1 MITQLRGSLSGP
13 MLLVVGISIL
23 GFSDNLVLV
32 VSDSA
37 SAGQFHFIRSVF
49 IIAGILLVARLMGLS
64 VVPKRWPLMLIRTF
78 CMVSAILL
86 YFTAMPL
93 MPIAEAGAGLFT
105 SPIFVLMFS
114 GIFLKEAIGLKQITM
129 VVIGMVGMVLI
140 LTPNIGGLTLFHLFP
155 LGAGAMYAIASMLT
169 FRYLSGESPLAILLC
184 FMLGIGICGGFITTV
199 FSIFPVSQVWM
210 NKALSAKIEL
220 EEINPDCRINPVVE
234 RIDPA
239 VLDQLVA
246 SVDVVVD
253 ASDNFETRHAVNRA
267 CVKYSTPLVSGTAI
281 NYVGQLAVFDLRNEN
296 TPCYACFVP
305 ENTPSGVDQCS
316 TSGVLASLTGTI
328 GTMQATEVINLLVA
342 GSSRMNGRAVL
353 YDARESE
360 LSLMPIKKRSECAIC
375 S

>member
-1 MITQLRGSLSGP
+1 MDDRQLLRYSRHILIVGMGGLGSPVATYL
-13 MLLVVGISIL
+13 
-23 GFSDNLVLV
+23 
-32 VSDSA
+32 A
-37 SAGQFHFIRSVF
+37 SAGVGQMTICDFDEVELSNLQRQ
-49 IIAGILLVARLMGLS
+49 ILHRET
-64 VVPKRWPLMLIRTF
+64 R
-78 CMVSAILL
+78 
-86 YFTAMPL
+86 
-93 MPIAEAGAGLFT
+93 
-105 SPIFVLMFS
+105 
-114 GIFLKEAIGLKQITM
+114 IG
-129 VVIGMVGMVLI
+129 
-140 LTPNIGGLTLFHLFP
+140 
-155 LGAGAMYAIASMLT
+155 
-169 FRYLSGESPLAILLC
+169 
-184 FMLGIGICGGFITTV
+184 
-199 FSIFPVSQVWM
+199 M

-234 RIDPA
+234 RIEPV

-267 CVKYSTPLVSGTAI
+267 CILHSKPLVSGTAI

-305 ENTPSGVDQCS
+305 ENTPNGVDQCS

-360 LSLMPIKKRSECAIC
+360 LSSMPIKKRSECAIC

>member
-1 MITQLRGSLSGP
+1 MDDRQLLRYSRHIVLDGFDTVGQER
-13 MLLVVGISIL
+13 LLNSH
-23 GFSDNLVLV
+23 VL
-32 VSDSA
+32 
-37 SAGQFHFIRSVF
+37 I
-49 IIAGILLVARLMGLS
+49 
-64 VVPKRWPLMLIRTF
+64 
-78 CMVSAILL
+78 
-86 YFTAMPL
+86 
-93 MPIAEAGAGLFT
+93 
-105 SPIFVLMFS
+105 
-114 GIFLKEAIGLKQITM
+114 
-129 VVIGMVGMVLI
+129 VGM
-140 LTPNIGGLTLFHLFP
+140 GGLGSPVATYLAA
-155 LGAGAMYAIASMLT
+155 AGVGQMTICD
-169 FRYLSGESPLAILLC
+169 FDEVELSNLQRQILHRETR
-184 FMLGIGICGGFITTV
+184 IG
-199 FSIFPVSQVWM
+199 M

-234 RIDPA
+234 RIEPV

-267 CVKYSTPLVSGTAI
+267 CILHSKPLVSGTAI

-305 ENTPSGVDQCS
+305 ENTPNGVDQCS

-360 LSLMPIKKRSECAIC
+360 LSSMPIKKRSECAIC

>member
-1 MITQLRGSLSGP
+1 MDDRQLLRYSRHIVLDGFDTVGQERLLNSHVLIVGMGGLGSPVATYL
-13 MLLVVGISIL
+13 
-23 GFSDNLVLV
+23 
-32 VSDSA
+32 A
-37 SAGQFHFIRSVF
+37 SAGVGQMTICDFDEVELSNLQRQ
-49 IIAGILLVARLMGLS
+49 ILHRET
-64 VVPKRWPLMLIRTF
+64 R
-78 CMVSAILL
+78 
-86 YFTAMPL
+86 
-93 MPIAEAGAGLFT
+93 
-105 SPIFVLMFS
+105 
-114 GIFLKEAIGLKQITM
+114 IG
-129 VVIGMVGMVLI
+129 
-140 LTPNIGGLTLFHLFP
+140 
-155 LGAGAMYAIASMLT
+155 
-169 FRYLSGESPLAILLC
+169 
-184 FMLGIGICGGFITTV
+184 
-199 FSIFPVSQVWM
+199 M

-234 RIDPA
+234 RIEPV

-267 CVKYSTPLVSGTAI
+267 CILHSKPLVSGTTI

-305 ENTPSGVDQCS
+305 ENTPNGVDQCS

-360 LSLMPIKKRSECAIC
+360 LSSMPIKKRSECAIC

>member
-1 MITQLRGSLSGP
+1 MDDQQLLRYSRHIVLDGFDTVGQERLLNSHVLIVGMGGLGSPVATYL
-13 MLLVVGISIL
+13 
-23 GFSDNLVLV
+23 
-32 VSDSA
+32 A
-37 SAGQFHFIRSVF
+37 SAGVGQMTICDFDEVELSNLQRQ
-49 IIAGILLVARLMGLS
+49 ILHRET
-64 VVPKRWPLMLIRTF
+64 R
-78 CMVSAILL
+78 
-86 YFTAMPL
+86 
-93 MPIAEAGAGLFT
+93 
-105 SPIFVLMFS
+105 
-114 GIFLKEAIGLKQITM
+114 IG
-129 VVIGMVGMVLI
+129 
-140 LTPNIGGLTLFHLFP
+140 
-155 LGAGAMYAIASMLT
+155 
-169 FRYLSGESPLAILLC
+169 
-184 FMLGIGICGGFITTV
+184 
-199 FSIFPVSQVWM
+199 M

-234 RIDPA
+234 RIEPV

-267 CVKYSTPLVSGTAI
+267 CILHSKPLVSGTAI

-305 ENTPSGVDQCS
+305 ENTPNGVDQCS

-360 LSLMPIKKRSECAIC
+360 LSSMPIKKRSECAIC

>member
-1 MITQLRGSLSGP
+1 MDDRQLLRYSRHIVLDGFDTVGQERLLNSHVLIVGMGGLGSPVATYL
-13 MLLVVGISIL
+13 
-23 GFSDNLVLV
+23 
-32 VSDSA
+32 A
-37 SAGQFHFIRSVF
+37 SAGVGQMTICDFDEVELSNLQRQ
-49 IIAGILLVARLMGLS
+49 ILHRET
-64 VVPKRWPLMLIRTF
+64 R
-78 CMVSAILL
+78 
-86 YFTAMPL
+86 
-93 MPIAEAGAGLFT
+93 
-105 SPIFVLMFS
+105 
-114 GIFLKEAIGLKQITM
+114 IG
-129 VVIGMVGMVLI
+129 
-140 LTPNIGGLTLFHLFP
+140 
-155 LGAGAMYAIASMLT
+155 
-169 FRYLSGESPLAILLC
+169 
-184 FMLGIGICGGFITTV
+184 
-199 FSIFPVSQVWM
+199 M

-234 RIDPA
+234 RIEPV

-267 CVKYSTPLVSGTAI
+267 CIQHSKPLVSGTTI

-360 LSLMPIKKRSECAIC
+360 LSSMPIKKRSECATC

>member
-1 MITQLRGSLSGP
+1 MDDRQLLRYSRHIVLDGFDTVGQERLLNSHVLIVGMGGLGSPVATYL
-13 MLLVVGISIL
+13 
-23 GFSDNLVLV
+23 
-32 VSDSA
+32 A
-37 SAGQFHFIRSVF
+37 SAGVGQMTICDFDEVELSNLQRQ
-49 IIAGILLVARLMGLS
+49 ILHRDT
-64 VVPKRWPLMLIRTF
+64 R
-78 CMVSAILL
+78 
-86 YFTAMPL
+86 
-93 MPIAEAGAGLFT
+93 
-105 SPIFVLMFS
+105 
-114 GIFLKEAIGLKQITM
+114 IG
-129 VVIGMVGMVLI
+129 
-140 LTPNIGGLTLFHLFP
+140 
-155 LGAGAMYAIASMLT
+155 
-169 FRYLSGESPLAILLC
+169 
-184 FMLGIGICGGFITTV
+184 
-199 FSIFPVSQVWM
+199 M

-234 RIDPA
+234 RIEPV

-267 CVKYSTPLVSGTAI
+267 CILHSKPLVSGTAI

-305 ENTPSGVDQCS
+305 ENTPNGVDQCS

-360 LSLMPIKKRSECAIC
+360 LSSMPIKKRSECAIC